1 MILCVMIRP
10 ARQCNAHFLIDFSL
24 ESLTEKCS
32 AFPMCSLSDS
42 PHFAS
47 LIRLSRPS
55 DYNGSKLAHETASKV
70 SRLPKSIGAAQY
82 DRNPGLGA
90 FHSRE

>member
-47 LIRLSRPS
+47 LIRLNSPS
-55 DYNGSKLAHETASKV
+55 DYDASKPAYGVASKV

-82 DRNPGLGA
+82 DRNPVSDVY
-90 FHSRE
+90 HS

>member
-10 ARQCNAHFLIDFSL
+10 ARQCNAHFLIDSAL
-24 ESLTEKCS
+24 ESLTEKRS

-47 LIRLSRPS
+47 LIRLSSPS
-55 DYNGSKLAHETASKV
+55 DCNASIPAYGIANKV
-70 SRLPKSIGAAQY
+70 SRLPESINEAQY